1 MSDNLF
7 YLLTLLP
14 SLPNLGEPLTPED
27 AMAKIRE
34 ESDAGL
40 LLLADLLD
48 VENEIDKCALHYYVQ
63 GSREYTASL
72 SERLPDSFHEL
83 FASYHHRDEADW
95 LTAIYAAWFELLLE
109 VGDITGSGL
118 LKEWAKW
125 EYALRTRL
133 RIERL
138 RAAGRLPAD
147 VDAIVP
153 EFMKELSDLPD
164 QHQLVEAA
172 RASTEPMKAEK
183 MLDQARIDYLRRAV
197 AQFSFSVDE
206 LVAYMLELR
215 IHQRYARLSPEKGR
229 KLLEEVTRL

>member
-14 SLPNLGEPLTPED
+14 SLPNLGEPLAPED

-34 ESDAGL
+34 ESDENL

-48 VENEIDKCALHYYVQ
+48 CENEIEKCASHYYVN
-63 GSREYTASL
+63 GIREYAPNL
-72 SERLPDSFHEL
+72 SDRLPESFQEL
-83 FASYHHRDEADW
+83 FATYHTREEADW
-95 LTAIYAAWFELLLE
+95 LTAVYAAWFELLIE
-109 VGDITGSGL
+109 IGDATGSGL

-133 RIERL
+133 RIDRL
-138 RAAGRLPAD
+138 RVAGRLPAD
-147 VDAIVP
+147 PDSLVP
-153 EFMKELSDLPD
+153 EFMNELTDQPD
-164 QHQLVEAA
+164 HQHLVELA
-172 RASTEPMKAEK
+172 RTFSEPMKAEK
-183 MLDQARIDYLRRAV
+183 LLDQTRIDYLRRAV

-215 IHQRYARLSPEKGR
+215 IHLRYARLSPEKGR

>member
-1 MSDNLF
+1 VSDNLF

-14 SLPNLGEPLTPED
+14 SLPNLGEPLAPED

-34 ESDAGL
+34 ESGENL

-48 VENEIDKCALHYYVQ
+48 CENEIEKCAFHYYIQ
-63 GSREYTASL
+63 GSREYAPQL
-72 SERLPDSFHEL
+72 SERLPESFHEL
-83 FASYHHRDEADW
+83 FATYHNRDEADW
-95 LTAIYAAWFELLLE
+95 MTAVYAAWFELLLE
-109 VGDITGSGL
+109 TGDATGSGL

-125 EYALRTRL
+125 EYSLRTRL

-147 VDAIVP
+147 PDSIVP
-153 EFMKELSDLPD
+153 EFMNELTEQPD
-164 QHQLVEAA
+164 HQHLVDFVKTF
-172 RASTEPMKAEK
+172 SEPMRAEK
-183 MLDQARIDYLRRAV
+183 FLDQARIDYLRRAV

-215 IHQRYARLSPEKGR
+215 IHLRYARLSPEKGR

>member
-1 MSDNLF
+1 VSDNLF

-34 ESDAGL
+34 ESGAGL
-40 LLLADLLD
+40 LLLADLL
-48 VENEIDKCALHYYVQ
+48 ECEHEIEKCASIYYVQ
-63 GSREYTASL
+63 GSRDYTPNL
-72 SERLPDSFHEL
+72 SERLPEAFQEL
-83 FASYHHRDEADW
+83 FATYHQRDEADW
-95 LTAIYAAWFELLLE
+95 LTAIYAAWFDLLIEL
-109 VGDITGSGL
+109 GDVTGSDL

-125 EYALRTRL
+125 EYALRTHL

-147 VDAIVP
+147 VDSIVP
-153 EFMKELSDLPD
+153 EFMKELSDQPD
-164 QHQLVEAA
+164 QHQLIEAA

-183 MLDQARIDYLRRAV
+183 MLDQARIDYLRRSV

-215 IHQRYARLSPEKGR
+215 IHQRYARLRPEAGR

>member
-14 SLPNLGEPLTPED
+14 SLPNLGEPLAAED
-27 AMAKIRE
+27 ALAKIRE
-34 ESDAGL
+34 ESDARM
-40 LLLADLLD
+40 LLLADLL
-48 VENEIDKCALHYYVQ
+48 ECESEIDRCALEHYVNGNRDYL
-63 GSREYTASL
+63 ANL
-72 SERLPDSFHEL
+72 SDRLPEGFHDL
-83 FASYHHRDEADW
+83 FATYHSRDEADW
-95 LTAIYAAWFELLLE
+95 LSAIYAAWFELLLE
-109 VGDITGSGL
+109 LAAAAGSAL
-118 LKEWAKW
+118 LKDWAKW

-138 RAAGRLPAD
+138 RSAGRLPAD

-164 QHQLVEAA
+164 QHQLVETA
-172 RASTEPMKAEK
+172 RAISEPMKAEK
-183 MLDQARIDYLRRAV
+183 FLDQARIDYLRRSV
-197 AQFSFSVDE
+197 AQYSFSIDE

>member
-1 MSDNLF
+1 VSDNLF

-14 SLPNLGEPLTPED
+14 SLPNLGEPLVPED

-34 ESDAGL
+34 ESDEGL

-48 VENEIDKCALHYYVQ
+48 CENEIEKCALNYYVQ
-63 GSREYTASL
+63 GSRDYFPNL
-72 SERLPDSFHEL
+72 SERLPESFQEL
-83 FASYHHRDEADW
+83 FATYHQREEADW
-95 LTAIYAAWFELLLE
+95 LTAVYAAWFELLLE
-109 VGDITGSGL
+109 LGNVTGSGL

-125 EYALRTRL
+125 EYALRTSL

-147 VDAIVP
+147 VDAIIP

-164 QHQLVEAA
+164 QHQLIEAA
-172 RASTEPMKAEK
+172 RASSEPMKAEK

-215 IHQRYARLSPEKGR
+215 IHQRYARLRPEVGR
-229 KLLEEVTRL
+229 KLLEEVTSL